1 MFDRGLSKLPKST
14 VHLNEERVVFDHNLH
29 QIGKNTRKY
38 LFEDFFALLH

>member
-14 VHLNEERVVFDHNLH
+14 VHLNEERVVFDHNLN